1 MKKLLI
7 VEDEKMIRQGLKS
20 IAMRAPV
27 KIEQIIECKNG
38 EEALEV
44 VKNEVIDVMITDIRM
59 PGKDGITLVKEI
71 QDLPHVPKTVV
82 ISGYDDFNYAVELLR
97 CGAKDYLLKPIEREK
112 IFDVLT
118 KLEKELCEEK
128 EEEEKRNIVWQQ
140 QLRYCMLEDA
150 SLDRE
155 GCKLAFEEFLQK
167 EPYLLCCTNVWNEDW
182 LKETNII
189 GLTKMQYQ
197 NIYIM
202 RASQKE
208 QAQKI
213 FCDDYIGFSEEHTE
227 FEELKLTFKEAL
239 FARKQS
245 FYQEIHQIDY
255 KDYCNKLCKNKK
267 KEEDKKEEHKK
278 EKNKK
283 ENYKKD
289 NNKREEIKLDSSDE
303 IVFEYKE
310 NEIDQYVQLF
320 GTSKWEQNDKFIK
333 NLHYNVKCGK
343 ITPEEFEHT
352 IHYLM
357 EGIKSNYQ
365 NVIDFND
372 FQVLHH
378 KSIYEYDTVIK
389 YLKRLMEWLNVLHG
403 RIMSE
408 FSDFKNKQKIQTAL
422 IFIRQNYN
430 KDLNMAV
437 VSNFISMNYSLFSY
451 AFKQYTGTY
460 FVQYLKDLRIAKA
473 KELLT
478 ETEKKIVEISNEVG
492 YENEKHFMKI
502 FKHHCGVS
510 PSEYRKNSYV
520 GKVKPV
526 Q

>member
-7 VEDEKMIRQGLKS
+7 VEDEKMIRQGIKS

-27 KIEQIIECKNG
+27 SIEHIIECKNG

-59 PGKDGITLVKEI
+59 PVKDGITLVKEI
-71 QDLPHVPKTVV
+71 QALPHVPKTVV

-128 EEEEKRNIVWQQ
+128 EEAEKRNLVWQQ
-140 QLRYCMLEDA
+140 QLRYCMLGEA
-150 SLDRE
+150 SLDS
-155 GCKLAFEEFLQK
+155 CKVNFEEFIENEK
-167 EPYLLCCTNVWNEDW
+167 FLLCCTNIWRDDW
-182 LKETNII
+182 LEETNIL
-189 GLTKMQYQ
+189 GLTKMQHQ

-202 RASQKE
+202 RGSQK
-208 QAQKI
+208 QLAQSV
-213 FCDDYIGFSEEHTE
+213 FCENYIGFSEEHTQ
-227 FEELKLTFKEAL
+227 FEELKIAFKEAL

-245 FYQEIHQIDY
+245 FYQECHQVEY
-255 KDYCNKLCKNKK
+255 KDCSSNLLKIN
-267 KEEDKKEEHKK
+267 KK
-278 EKNKK
+278 EKQKK
-283 ENYKKD
+283 GNENNSFK
-289 NNKREEIKLDSSDE
+289 ES
-303 IVFEYKE
+303 VFELTDNENNSSSKFELTE

-320 GTSKWEQNDKFIK
+320 GTSKWEQNDKFIN
-333 NLHYNVKCGK
+333 NLYYNVRCGK
-343 ITPEEFEHT
+343 ITPEDFERA
-352 IHYLM
+352 IQCFVK
-357 EGIKSNYQ
+357 GIENNYQ
-365 NVIDFND
+365 NVIDFSNARI
-372 FQVLHH
+372 LHQ
-378 KSIYEYDTVIK
+378 KSIYEYDSGPK
-389 YLKRLMEWLNVLHG
+389 YVENLMEWLNELHE

-422 IFIRQNYN
+422 IYIKKNYN

-437 VSNFISMNYSLFSY
+437 VSNYISMNYSLFSF

-473 KELLT
+473 KELLE

-510 PSEYRKNSYV
+510 PSEYRKNSYA
-520 GKVKPV
+520 GKSKPV
-526 Q
+526 H